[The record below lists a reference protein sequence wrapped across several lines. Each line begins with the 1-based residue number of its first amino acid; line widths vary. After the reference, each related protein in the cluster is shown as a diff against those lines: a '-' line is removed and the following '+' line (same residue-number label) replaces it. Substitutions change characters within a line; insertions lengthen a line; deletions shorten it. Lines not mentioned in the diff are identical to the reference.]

1 MDPFTLLHNDH
12 EKVSELFQ
20 RIQSSKSSTERQD
33 LFHELKNELLVH
45 AEVEEEY
52 FYPVLER
59 KQEDLEL
66 EEHAIDEHTQVKQ
79 KLEEI
84 ENTTD
89 DQKWMSLLKKL
100 KEDIEHH
107 VEEEEQEIFEEV
119 RNILDENERQKLG
132 DILEKEKKKR
142 MKEMF

>member
-20 RIQSSKSSTERQD
+20 RIQSSHSSTERQD
-33 LFHELKNELLVH
+33 LFQELKNELLVH

-52 FYPVLER
+52 FYPVLE
-59 KQEDLEL
+59 KKEEDLEM
-66 EEHAIDEHTQVKQ
+66 EEHAIDEHSQVKQ

-84 ENTTD
+84 ENTTN
-89 DQKWMSLLKKL
+89 DQKWMSLLQKL

-132 DILEKEKKKR
+132 DTLEKEKKKR
-142 MKEMF
+142 MKDLI